1 MKVFNNVTDIVRDDL
16 RVTITRGSRIS
27 IAAACF
33 SMYAYQEL
41 KKQLDSVDQFRF
53 IFTSPT
59 FVQERE
65 QKERREFYI
74 PRLSRETSLYGTEFE
89 IKLRNEMTQRAI
101 AKECA
106 DWITRKATFKSNT
119 TGENMGG
126 FITVTGTGEDTA
138 YMPMNVFTTV
148 DIGCERGNN
157 SYNLVNKMDAP
168 FAVQYLQLFDSIW
181 NDKDKLQDV
190 TAEVIENIRNVYKEN
205 APVFIYFMKLYNVF
219 S

>member
-16 RVTITRGSRIS
+16 RVTITKGSRVA

-41 KKQLDSVDQFRF
+41 KKQLDQVDQFRF

-59 FVQERE
+59 FVQERA

-89 IKLRNEMTQRAI
+89 IKLRNEMTQRSI

-106 DWITRKATFKSNT
+106 DWITRKAIFKSNT

-126 FITVTGTGEDTA
+126 FMTVTGTGDDTA
-138 YMPMNVFTTV
+138 
-148 DIGCERGNN
+148 
-157 SYNLVNKMDAP
+157 
-168 FAVQYLQLFDSIW
+168 
-181 NDKDKLQDV
+181 
-190 TAEVIENIRNVYKEN
+190 
-205 APVFIYFMKLYNVF
+205 
-219 S
+219 